1 VKGRRLSQ
9 RRPFYTLYGRPIS
22 DRERIRAKRRP
33 RGHAG
38 RGTFGLRRW
47 AKQVGAH
54 RLALEAL
61 PAEAFHTDRCGAVLG
76 RLGSEKLLL
85 S

>member
-1 VKGRRLSQ
+1 
-9 RRPFYTLYGRPIS
+9 
-22 DRERIRAKRRP
+22 
-33 RGHAG
+33 
-38 RGTFGLRRW
+38 LRRW